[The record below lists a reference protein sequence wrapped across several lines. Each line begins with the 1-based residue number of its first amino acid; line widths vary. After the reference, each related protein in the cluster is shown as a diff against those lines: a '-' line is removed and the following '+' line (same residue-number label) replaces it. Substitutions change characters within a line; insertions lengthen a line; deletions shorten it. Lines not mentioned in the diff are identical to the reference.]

1 MKIIIHP
8 NEAPIIYDDL
18 GKRIE
23 GIYNFDYHY
32 VTEGAN
38 SNPSGT
44 NTMSLYYWSD
54 DDINYQS
61 MLHQG
66 WDKYNSKEYV
76 TTPKV
81 KPQGILH
88 YVPNNFN
95 AYLTKGDFE
104 VLEKIKHDRSITRE
118 NSIHNDLR

>member
-1 MKIIIHP
+1 MKVIIHP

-23 GIYNFDYHY
+23 GIYNFDYLNA
-32 VTEGAN
+32 TQGAITI
-38 SNPSGT
+38 PPLT
-44 NTMSLYYWSD
+44 IILRLYYWSD

-118 NSIHNDLR
+118 NSIHNVLR